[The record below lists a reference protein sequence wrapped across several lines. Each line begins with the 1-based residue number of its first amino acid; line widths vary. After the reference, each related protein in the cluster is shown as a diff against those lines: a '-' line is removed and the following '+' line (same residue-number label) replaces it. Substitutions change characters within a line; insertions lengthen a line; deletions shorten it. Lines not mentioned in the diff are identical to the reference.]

1 MGDATAGYHPST
13 IVGAV
18 ADGSHA
24 QFPGEYV
31 GHRTVVI
38 GGGSFGTAIANIL
51 ADNGHHTR
59 LFLRDA
65 GAVAEIRETGI
76 NSRYLPGFKLN
87 PALEP
92 TADFA
97 GSIRDSTL
105 VFMAVPSRAFR
116 DVLRDMKPHLRAD
129 AVLVSCTKGI
139 WPEGFLLM
147 SQLMQQE
154 TGSQRIGVLSGPNL
168 AKEIA
173 ARMLTGS
180 VVASP
185 HADVR
190 ESVQQALSCAY
201 FRVYANQDMFG
212 VELAGALKN
221 IYAITT
227 GMADAIG
234 MGQNTKAM
242 LITRSLAEMSRFAEH
257 MGCNPLTFLG
267 LAGVGD
273 LVVTCSSP
281 LSRNYQ
287 VGFRIGQGMSAEEAA
302 KSIGQTAE
310 GVNTLKLVKHKADEL
325 GVYMPLVTGLYD
337 VLFAGQ
343 PLPGIIKRLMS
354 GDQNSDF
361 EFTSQHLVP

>member
-1 MGDATAGYHPST
+1 MGRS
-13 IVGAV
+13 
-18 ADGSHA
+18 
-24 QFPGEYV
+24 
-31 GHRTVVI
+31 VVVL

-51 ADNGHHTR
+51 ADNGHRVR
-59 LFLRDA
+59 LGLRDPA
-65 GAVAEIRETGI
+65 AVAEIRDTGI

-92 TADFA
+92 TTELAAAVADA
-97 GSIRDSTL
+97 EL
-105 VFMAVPSRAFR
+105 VFLAVPSRAFR
-116 DVLRDMKPHLRAD
+116 DVARDMRPHLRVD

-139 WPEGFLLM
+139 WPEGFMLM

-154 TGSQRIGVLSGPNL
+154 TGSDRVGVLSGPNL

-180 VVASP
+180 VIASP
-185 HADVR
+185 SSDVR
-190 ESVQQALSCAY
+190 EAVQQALSCSY

-227 GMADAIG
+227 GMADALG
-234 MGQNTKAM
+234 LGQNTKAM
-242 LITRSLAEMSRFAEH
+242 LITRSLAEMSRFAERL
-257 MGCNPLTFLG
+257 GGNPLTFLG

-302 KSIGQTAE
+302 KAIGQTAE
-310 GVNTLKLVKHKADEL
+310 GVNTLRMVKHKADEL
-325 GVYMPLVTGLYD
+325 EIYMPLVTGLYD
-337 VLFAGQ
+337 ILFNNQ
-343 PLPGIIKRLMS
+343 PLPSIIKRLMT

-361 EFTSQHLVP
+361 EFTSGHGG

>member
-1 MGDATAGYHPST
+1 MG
-13 IVGAV
+13 
-18 ADGSHA
+18 
-24 QFPGEYV
+24 QN
-31 GHRTVVI
+31 VVVL

-51 ADNGHHTR
+51 ADNGHRVR
-59 LFLRDA
+59 LGLRDPE
-65 GAVAEIRETGI
+65 AVAEIRSTGI

-92 TADFA
+92 TTELAAAVAD
-97 GSIRDSTL
+97 SDL
-105 VFMAVPSRAFR
+105 VFVAVPSRAFR
-116 DVLRDMKPHLRAD
+116 DVLRDMRPHLRAD

-139 WPEGFLLM
+139 WPDGFLLM
-147 SQLMQQE
+147 SQLLQQE
-154 TGSQRIGVLSGPNL
+154 TGSQRVGVLSGPNL

-173 ARMLTGS
+173 GRMLTGS
-180 VVASP
+180 VIASP
-185 HADVR
+185 SGEVR
-190 ESVQQALSCAY
+190 EAVQQALSCSY

-227 GMADAIG
+227 GMADALG

-242 LITRSLAEMSRFAEH
+242 LITRSLAEMSRFAERL
-257 MGCNPLTFLG
+257 GGNPLTFLG

-287 VGFRIGQGMSAEEAA
+287 VGFKIGQGMSADEAA

-310 GVNTLKLVKHKADEL
+310 GVNTLRMVKHKADEL

-337 VLFAGQ
+337 ILFENQ
-343 PLPGIIKRLMS
+343 PLPSIIKRLMT

-361 EFTSQHLVP
+361 EFTSGHSAG

>member
-1 MGDATAGYHPST
+1 MRTFRGK
-13 IVGAV
+13 
-18 ADGSHA
+18 
-24 QFPGEYV
+24 YV
-31 GHRTVVI
+31 DHRTVVI

-59 LFLRDA
+59 LLLRDPK
-65 GAVAEIRETGI
+65 AVAEIRDTGI
-76 NSRYLPGFKLN
+76 NSRYLPGFRLN

-92 TADFA
+92 TTDLA
-97 GSIRDSTL
+97 GSVGDSTL
-105 VFMAVPSRAFR
+105 VFVAVPSRAFR
-116 DVLRDMKPHLRAD
+116 DVLHGIRAHLRSD

-147 SQLMQQE
+147 SQLLQQE
-154 TGSQRIGVLSGPNL
+154 TGSTRVGVLSGPNL

-173 ARMLTGS
+173 GRMLTGS
-180 VVASP
+180 VIAS
-185 HADVR
+185 ADGEVR
-190 ESVQQALSCAY
+190 ECVQQALSCSY

-221 IYAITT
+221 IYAIAT
-227 GMADAIG
+227 GMADALG
-234 MGQNTKAM
+234 LGQNTKAM
-242 LITRSLAEMSRFAEH
+242 LITRSLAEMSRFAER
-257 MGCNPLTFLG
+257 MGGNPLTFLG

-287 VGFRIGQGMSAEEAA
+287 VGFKIGQGMTAEEAA

-310 GVNTLKLVKHKADEL
+310 GVNTLRLVKQKADEL
-325 GVYMPLVTGLYD
+325 DVYMPLVTGLHD
-337 VLFAGQ
+337 VLFENQ
-343 PLPGIIKRLMS
+343 PLPTIIKRLMR

-361 EFTSQHLVP
+361 EFTSGHRGN

>member
-1 MGDATAGYHPST
+1 MGRS
-13 IVGAV
+13 
-18 ADGSHA
+18 
-24 QFPGEYV
+24 
-31 GHRTVVI
+31 VVVL

-51 ADNGHHTR
+51 ADNGHRVR
-59 LFLRDA
+59 LGLRDPA
-65 GAVAEIRETGI
+65 AVAEIRDTGI

-92 TADFA
+92 TTELAGAVADA
-97 GSIRDSTL
+97 EL
-105 VFMAVPSRAFR
+105 VFLAVPSRAFR
-116 DVLRDMKPHLRAD
+116 DVARDMRPHLRAD

-139 WPEGFLLM
+139 WPDGFMLM

-154 TGSQRIGVLSGPNL
+154 TGSDRVGVLSGPNL

-180 VVASP
+180 VIASP
-185 HADVR
+185 NSDVR
-190 ESVQQALSCAY
+190 EAVQQALSCSY

-227 GMADAIG
+227 GMADALG
-234 MGQNTKAM
+234 LGQNTKAM
-242 LITRSLAEMSRFAEH
+242 LITRSLAEMSRFAERL
-257 MGCNPLTFLG
+257 GGNPLTFLG

-287 VGFRIGQGMSAEEAA
+287 VGFRIGQGMSADDAA
-302 KSIGQTAE
+302 KAIGQTAE
-310 GVNTLKLVKHKADEL
+310 GVNTLRMVKHKADEL
-325 GVYMPLVTGLYD
+325 DIYMPLVTGLYD
-337 VLFAGQ
+337 ILFNNQ
-343 PLPGIIKRLMS
+343 PLPSIIKRLMT

-361 EFTSQHLVP
+361 EFTSGHGG

>member
-1 MGDATAGYHPST
+1 MGRS
-13 IVGAV
+13 
-18 ADGSHA
+18 
-24 QFPGEYV
+24 
-31 GHRTVVI
+31 VVVL

-51 ADNGHHTR
+51 ADNGHRVR
-59 LFLRDA
+59 LGLRDPA
-65 GAVAEIRETGI
+65 AVAEIRDTGI

-92 TADFA
+92 TTELAGAVADA
-97 GSIRDSTL
+97 EL
-105 VFMAVPSRAFR
+105 VFLAVPSRAFR
-116 DVLRDMKPHLRAD
+116 DVARDMRPHLRAD

-139 WPEGFLLM
+139 WPDGFMLM

-154 TGSQRIGVLSGPNL
+154 TGSDRVGVLSGPNL

-180 VVASP
+180 VIASP
-185 HADVR
+185 NSDVR
-190 ESVQQALSCAY
+190 EAVQQALSCSY

-227 GMADAIG
+227 GMADALG
-234 MGQNTKAM
+234 LGQNTKAM
-242 LITRSLAEMSRFAEH
+242 LITRSLAEMSRFAERL
-257 MGCNPLTFLG
+257 GGNPLTFLG

-287 VGFRIGQGMSAEEAA
+287 VGFRIGQGMSAEDAA
-302 KSIGQTAE
+302 KAIGQTAE
-310 GVNTLKLVKHKADEL
+310 GVNTLRMVKHKADEL
-325 GVYMPLVTGLYD
+325 DIYMPLVTGLYD
-337 VLFAGQ
+337 ILFNNQ
-343 PLPGIIKRLMS
+343 PLPSIIKRLMT

-361 EFTSQHLVP
+361 EFTSGHTG

>member
-1 MGDATAGYHPST
+1 MRIFRGK
-13 IVGAV
+13 
-18 ADGSHA
+18 
-24 QFPGEYV
+24 YV

-51 ADNGHHTR
+51 ADNGHHAR
-59 LFLRDA
+59 LFLRDEK
-65 GAVAEIRETGI
+65 AVAEIRDTGI
-76 NSRYLPGFKLN
+76 NSRYLPGFRLN

-92 TADFA
+92 TTDLA
-97 GSIRDSTL
+97 GSVADSTL
-105 VFMAVPSRAFR
+105 VFVAVPSRAFR
-116 DVLRDMKPHLRAD
+116 DVLRDMHPHLRPD

-154 TGSQRIGVLSGPNL
+154 TGSSRVGVLSGPNL

-185 HADVR
+185 DGDVR
-190 ESVQQALSCAY
+190 EQVQQALSCSY

-227 GMADAIG
+227 GMADALG

-242 LITRSLAEMSRFAEH
+242 LITRSLAEMSRFAER
-257 MGCNPLTFLG
+257 MGGNPLTFLG

-287 VGFRIGQGMSAEEAA
+287 VGFKIGQGMSAEDAA
-302 KSIGQTAE
+302 KSVGQTAE
-310 GVNTLKLVKHKADEL
+310 GVNTLKMVKHKADEL
-325 GVYMPLVTGLYD
+325 GIYMPLVTGLYD
-337 VLFAGQ
+337 VLFQGQ
-343 PLPGIIKRLMS
+343 PLPTIIKRLMS

-361 EFTSQHLVP
+361 EFTSHHVSP